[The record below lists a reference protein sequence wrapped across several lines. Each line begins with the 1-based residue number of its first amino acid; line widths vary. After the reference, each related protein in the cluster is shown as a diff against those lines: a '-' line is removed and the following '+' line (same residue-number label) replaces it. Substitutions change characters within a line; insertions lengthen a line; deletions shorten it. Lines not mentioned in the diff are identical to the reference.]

1 MSVLLSVTFTHSEES
16 NRCVAI
22 GGKMML
28 NIILIVSKLFDQMK
42 QENKGETAAFLL
54 NHVQLFP
61 GLHRK
66 QDPSLCQ

>member
-16 NRCVAI
+16 NRCVAR
-22 GGKMML
+22 GGKML
-28 NIILIVSKLFDQMK
+28 NTILIVSKLFDQMK
-42 QENKGETAAFLL
+42 GQNRGETAAFLL